1 MNYQQNH
8 KKKKRLR
15 SSYLWAGVMSVCA
28 LAALF
33 AAVWVVITV
42 YEKIAGDSREW
53 AEADPTEDTAVLE
66 IETEEI
72 FGWITDESG
81 SRYREADGSFA
92 ANAWKIWDNKLYYL
106 KEDNYMACEEV
117 KIEGQVFSFG
127 EDGALQDIRQDRS
140 WQGLTGDDNLQNL
153 NSLVK
158 SNEFWCYLSSNPV
171 YTGSFKPI
179 CYRKTTE
186 TREEVL
192 GGANPEFS
200 TKNSMQIHDGYI
212 YFLPQVTAEQ
222 AAVLPA
228 QQQELCNK
236 LFRMKPGS
244 TQKEL
249 LAEAATGYLVLED
262 GSVYYASN
270 GEIRQVN
277 EGNVRAVGEERYRV
291 LVRDNGVYL
300 VDSAGNVLSGGE
312 SGVQAIED
320 RVYTLEDGRITRVA
334 PGEQRINNA
343 VFTLEPDPQDRG
355 KNAIFKQKDAGS
367 KSVFAQSAFGIDSFC
382 IAEGKIY
389 CSAYVAKGEDNTRFS
404 QIYRISPDGTEYEAL
419 NGQFEG
425 NIIHLYYYKDKNKIY
440 GEYTPKSWIGCY
452 GQIAVLDLDGNMNVI
467 DDSSARGNSDTGSNE
482 LATLLM
488 VDGNTITV
496 YLQTCEYSVSAGG
509 WNVLSEKPLQFEDT
523 QQRPI
528 SAGIPALEEG
538 ESEAQGGEE
547 MQEQE
552 GQEGANNSRSEGEN
566 QTGTNSSRS
575 ERESQAGSNNSRSER
590 ESQAGTNNN
599 RGERESQ
606 AGTNNNRG
614 EQENQQGTNNN
625 RGEQENQQG
634 TNNSRGEG
642 ESQTTAAPQVPAPP
656 TEAQTAPAEAAPET
670 AIPRPADP
678 GSAPPTAAQ
687 TWPEP
692 GDSIPTVEANPQ
704 QNLPAGNAPASGDVQ
719 YIGPGGPMG

>member
-192 GGANPEFS
+192 GGATPEFS

-277 EGNVRAVGEERYRV
+277 EGNVRAVGEEHYRV

-320 RVYTLEDGRITRVA
+320 RVYTLEDGRIARVA

-355 KNAIFKQKDAGS
+355 KNAIFKQEDAGS

-389 CSAYVAKGEDNTRFS
+389 CSAFVAKGEDNTRFS

-528 SAGIPALEEG
+528 SAGILTPEEG
-538 ESEAQGGEE
+538 ESGEE

-566 QTGTNSSRS
+566 QTGTNSNRS
-575 ERESQAGSNNSRSER
+575 ERESQAGTNNSRSER
-590 ESQAGTNNN
+590 ESQAGTNSN
-599 RGERESQ
+599 RENQ
-606 AGTNNNRG
+606 QGTNNNRG

-642 ESQTTAAPQVPAPP
+642 EDQTTAAPQVPAPP

>member
-1 MNYQQNH
+1 
-8 KKKKRLR
+8 
-15 SSYLWAGVMSVCA
+15 MSVCA

-53 AEADPTEDTAVLE
+53 AKADPTAETTVLE

-81 SRYREADGSFA
+81 SRYREEDGSFA

-106 KEDNYMACEEV
+106 KEDGYMACEEV
-117 KIEGQVFSFG
+117 KTGGQIFSFR
-127 EDGALQDIRQDRS
+127 EDGALEDIRQDRT
-140 WQGLTGDDNLQNL
+140 WEGLTGDDNLQNL

-158 SNEFWCYLSSNPV
+158 SNEFWCYLSSDPV

-200 TKNSMQIHDGYI
+200 TKNSMQIHNGYI

-222 AAVLPA
+222 KAVLPA
-228 QQQELCNK
+228 QQQALCNK
-236 LFRMKPGS
+236 LFRMKPGN

-249 LAEAATGYLVLED
+249 LAENATGYLVLED
-262 GSVYYASN
+262 GSVYYASG
-270 GEIRQVN
+270 GEIFPVN
-277 EGNVRAVGEERYRV
+277 EGSVSFVGEEHYRV

-300 VDSAGNVLSGGE
+300 VDSAGNVISGEE
-312 SGVQAIED
+312 SGVQMIED
-320 RVYTLEDGRITRVA
+320 RVYTLESGRITKVS
-334 PGEQRINNA
+334 PGEQRLNNA

-355 KNAIFKQKDAGS
+355 KNAIFKQEDAGS
-367 KSVFAQSAFGIDSFC
+367 KSVFAQAPFGIDSFC

-389 CSAYVAKGEDNTRFS
+389 CSAFVTKEEDNTRFS
-404 QIYRISPDGTEYEAL
+404 QIYRISPDGSEYEAL

-425 NIIHLYYYKDKNKIY
+425 NIIHLYYYKDKGKIY

-467 DDSSARGNSDTGSNE
+467 DDSATRGNADTGSNE

-488 VDGNTITV
+488 VDGNTVTV

-509 WNVLSEKPLQFEDT
+509 WNVLSERPLQFEDT
-523 QQRPI
+523 RQRPV
-528 SAGIPALEEG
+528 SAGISGLEGSTENGEEPEEG
-538 ESEAQGGEE
+538 EPGEG
-547 MQEQE
+547 
-552 GQEGANNSRSEGEN
+552 GQEDPEN
-566 QTGTNSSRS
+566 GQN
-575 ERESQAGSNNSRSER
+575 ERETQNS
-590 ESQAGTNNN
+590 TNNN
-599 RGERESQ
+599 RNERETQSSTNNNQ
-606 AGTNNNRG
+606 NERETQGSTNNNRN
-614 EQENQQGTNNN
+614 ERETQSSTNNN
-625 RGEQENQQG
+625 RDEHENQGSQ
-634 TNNSRGEG
+634 NNNRTE
-642 ESQTTAAPQVPAPP
+642 TTAPQVSAPP
-656 TEAQTAPAEAAPET
+656 TEAETAPPQT
-670 AIPRPADP
+670 SIPRPADP
-678 GSAPPTAAQ
+678 GSTAPPQ

-692 GDSIPTVEANPQ
+692 GNTIPTVEANPQ
-704 QNLPAGNAPASGDVQ
+704 QNIPAQTAPASGDVQ
-719 YIGPGGPMG
+719 YIGPGGPLG

>member
-1 MNYQQNH
+1 MNYPQNH
-8 KKKKRLR
+8 KKKKKIRV
-15 SSYLWAGVMSVCA
+15 SYLWAGVMSVCA

-53 AEADPTEDTAVLE
+53 AKADPTAETTVLE

-81 SRYREADGSFA
+81 SRYREEDGSFA

-106 KEDNYMACEEV
+106 KEDGYMACEEV
-117 KIEGQVFSFG
+117 KTGGQIFSFR
-127 EDGALQDIRQDRS
+127 EDGALEDIRQDRT
-140 WQGLTGDDNLQNL
+140 WEGLTGDDNLQNL

-158 SNEFWCYLSSNPV
+158 SNEFWCYLSSDPV

-200 TKNSMQIHDGYI
+200 TKNSMQIHNGYI

-222 AAVLPA
+222 KAVLPA
-228 QQQELCNK
+228 QQQALCNK
-236 LFRMKPGS
+236 LFRMKPGN

-249 LAEAATGYLVLED
+249 LAENATGYLVLED
-262 GSVYYASN
+262 GSVYYASG
-270 GEIRQVN
+270 GEIFPVN
-277 EGNVRAVGEERYRV
+277 EGSVSFVGEEHYRV

-300 VDSAGNVLSGGE
+300 VDSAGNVISGEE
-312 SGVQAIED
+312 SGVQMIED
-320 RVYTLEDGRITRVA
+320 RVYTLESGRITKVS
-334 PGEQRINNA
+334 PGEQRLNNA

-355 KNAIFKQKDAGS
+355 KNAIFKQEDAGS
-367 KSVFAQSAFGIDSFC
+367 KSVFAQAPFGIDSFC

-389 CSAYVAKGEDNTRFS
+389 CSAFVTKGEDNTRFS
-404 QIYRISPDGTEYEAL
+404 QIYRISPDGSEYEAL

-425 NIIHLYYYKDKNKIY
+425 NIIHLYYYKDKGKIY

-467 DDSSARGNSDTGSNE
+467 DDSATRGNADTGSNE

-488 VDGNTITV
+488 VDGNTVTV

-509 WNVLSEKPLQFEDT
+509 WNVLSERPFQFEDT
-523 QQRPI
+523 RQRPV
-528 SAGIPALEEG
+528 SAGISGLEGSTENGEEPEEG
-538 ESEAQGGEE
+538 EPGEG
-547 MQEQE
+547 
-552 GQEGANNSRSEGEN
+552 GQEDPEN
-566 QTGTNSSRS
+566 GQN
-575 ERESQAGSNNSRSER
+575 ERETQNSMNNNRNER
-590 ESQAGTNNN
+590 ETQSSTNNNQNERETQGSTNNN
-599 RGERESQ
+599 RNERETQSS
-606 AGTNNNRG
+606 TNNNRD
-614 EQENQQGTNNN
+614 EHENQGSQNNN
-625 RGEQENQQG
+625 RTE
-634 TNNSRGEG
+634 
-642 ESQTTAAPQVPAPP
+642 TTAPQVSAPP
-656 TEAQTAPAEAAPET
+656 TEAETAPPQT
-670 AIPRPADP
+670 SIPRPADP
-678 GSAPPTAAQ
+678 GSTAPPQ

-692 GDSIPTVEANPQ
+692 GNTIPTVEANPQ
-704 QNLPAGNAPASGDVQ
+704 QNIPAQTAPASGDVQ
-719 YIGPGGPMG
+719 YIGPGGPLG

>member
-192 GGANPEFS
+192 GGATPEFS

-277 EGNVRAVGEERYRV
+277 EGNVRAVGEEHYRV

-320 RVYTLEDGRITRVA
+320 RVYTLEDGRIARVA

-355 KNAIFKQKDAGS
+355 KNAIFKQEDAGS

-389 CSAYVAKGEDNTRFS
+389 CSAFVAKGEDNTRFS
-404 QIYRISPDGTEYEAL
+404 QIYRISPDGIEYEAL

-528 SAGIPALEEG
+528 SAGILTPEEG
-538 ESEAQGGEE
+538 ESGEE

-566 QTGTNSSRS
+566 QTGTNSNRS
-575 ERESQAGSNNSRSER
+575 ERESQAGTNNSRSER
-590 ESQAGTNNN
+590 ESQAGTNSN
-599 RGERESQ
+599 RENQ
-606 AGTNNNRG
+606 QGTNNNRG

-642 ESQTTAAPQVPAPP
+642 EDQTTAAPQVPAPP